1 VSVVNAVAVSMVFGV
16 PTIKRERE
24 SYLSRTLL
32 SLIDSLN
39 DEESPDCLI
48 VVMVCEVCDA
58 SDYFFFA
65 NSFTVQLLSS
75 VSFADADH
83 LSVTHS
89 SKRTRAI
96 DLCEPEKMPL

>member
-58 SDYFFFA
+58 SDYFFA

-96 DLCEPEKMPL
+96 DLCESEKMPL